1 MCWIRWIYG
10 QDDRKELLEQSFYK
24 IQSRW
29 PDYSIMQN
37 IWTHIM
43 WFHRLAIMD
52 LSPAWHQPFELET
65 DDEYIY
71 WTCNWEIYNHQA
83 LESEYNLSAKLKSH
97 SDCECIWHIY
107 SQIWFEAMIKK
118 LDWEFAIAMI
128 VVDKK
133 TWSDKLY
140 LGRDPYGVRPLFVW
154 HYDDNTYRC
163 SEMKWLVDIC
173 SNIKPFIPWSYM
185 TIKSDNTINIKK
197 YFVDNG
203 NFLTPQL
210 YAEHALINE
219 EKQALVEI
227 KDKLYDAVAKRL
239 VSDRPL
245 GCLLSGWLD
254 SSLVCGIA
262 AKLSNQPIH
271 TFTIW
276 LEWWSDIIYAE
287 SVAKYIWSKH
297 TTFVV
302 TIEEALEA
310 IDHVIYQIE
319 TWDTTTIRA
328 SVWQYLIGRY
338 ISTQTDIKVILT
350 GEWSDEMSG
359 GYMYFHNAPSAQE
372 FDTECHRLLEDI
384 YMYDGLRVDRS
395 MATHGLEVRIPLLD
409 PQLTK
414 TYLYVDPTLRMPKTY
429 GIEKYLLRKAF
440 EEDAIIPSEVLW
452 RKKEAFSDGV
462 SQQTKSWFEIIQ
474 DKIDTIISD
483 QEFENFLENSA
494 ASCGAGRDSLT
505 LQNGEQTWSSMDNK
519 LCNHS
524 TIKPCNLP
532 DTKEKYYYY
541 KKFVEYFGE
550 ENLWVI
556 NYYRMPKWSWN
567 TKDPSARVLDVYKK

>member
-1 MCWIRWIYG
+1 
-10 QDDRKELLEQSFYK
+10 
-24 IQSRW
+24 
-29 PDYSIMQN
+29 
-37 IWTHIM
+37 M

-71 WTCNWEIYNHQA
+71 WTCNWEIYNHKA
-83 LESEYNLSAKLKSH
+83 LESELRCTAEEYNLSTKLRSH

-107 SQIWFEAMIKK
+107 SEVWFEDMIKK

-133 TWSDKLY
+133 TWTDKLY

-154 HYDDNTYRC
+154 HHDDNTYRC

-173 SNIKPFIPWSYM
+173 SDIKPFVPWSYM
-185 TIKSDNTINIKK
+185 TICRDKSIACPSDNISNIYK
-197 YFVDNG
+197 YFLDNSAALCGAGG
-203 NFLTPQL
+203 NFLTLQNGGQ
-210 YAEHALINE
+210 ASIHE

-302 TIEEALEA
+302 TIKEALEA

-328 SVWQYLIGRY
+328 SVWQYLIGKY
-338 ISTQTDIKVILT
+338 ISAQTDIKVILT

-359 GYMYFHNAPSAQE
+359 GYMYFHNTPSAQE
-372 FDTECHRLLEDI
+372 FDAECHRLLKDI

-414 TYLYVDPTLRMPKTY
+414 TYLSIDSTLRMPKTY
-429 GIEKYLLRKAF
+429 WIEKYLLRKAF

-483 QEFENFLENSA
+483 QEFEEFLDQ
-494 ASCGAGRDSLT
+494 RDNLT
-505 LQNGEQTWSSMDNK
+505 IQNGGKTWSSNCK
-519 LCNHS
+519 
-524 TIKPCNLP
+524 P

-550 ENLWVI
+550 DNLWVI

>member
-10 QDDRKELLEQSFYK
+10 QDDRKELLEKSFYK

-29 PDYSIMQN
+29 PDYSIMQK

-71 WTCNWEIYNHQA
+71 WTCNWEIYNHKE
-83 LESEYNLSAKLKSH
+83 LESELRCTAEEYDLSTKLKSH
-97 SDCECIWHIY
+97 SDCECIWYIY
-107 SQIWFEAMIKK
+107 SQIWFENMIKK
-118 LDWEFAIAMI
+118 LDWEFAISMI

-133 TWSDKLY
+133 TWLDKLY
-140 LGRDPYGVRPLFVW
+140 LGRDSYGVRPLFVW
-154 HYDDNTYRC
+154 YGGDNIYRC

-173 SNIKPFIPWSYM
+173 SDIKPFVPWSRSEY
-185 TIKSDNTINIKK
+185 SDNIPQFHAGQVYQSHK
-197 YFVDNG
+197 YFLDNRD
-203 NFLTPQL
+203 FLTSIHD
-210 YAEHALINE
+210 EST
-219 EKQALVEI
+219 ALVKI
-227 KDKLYDAVAKRL
+227 KDDLYDAVAKRL

-271 TFTIW
+271 TFTIG
-276 LEWWSDIIYAE
+276 LEWWSDIVYAE
-287 SVAKYIWSKH
+287 SVAKYIWSHH

-328 SVWQYLIGRY
+328 SVWQYLIGQR

-359 GYMYFHNAPSAQE
+359 GYMYFHNAPSAKE
-372 FDTECHRLLEDI
+372 FDAECHRLLEDI

-409 PQLTK
+409 AQLTK
-414 TYLYVDPTLRMPKTY
+414 TYLSIDPTLRMPKTY

-483 QEFENFLENSA
+483 EEFANFIDNVNS
-494 ASCGAGRDSLT
+494 L
-505 LQNGEQTWSSMDNK
+505 TWSSNCK
-519 LCNHS
+519 
-524 TIKPCNLP
+524 P

-541 KKFVEYFGE
+541 KRFVEYFGE
-550 ENLWVI
+550 GNLWVI